1 MEVHFPEEL
10 ERKLNELAAESGRS
24 ADDLVR
30 DAVAGMFDEMAG
42 TRQMLDR
49 RYDEIESGKVKLI
62 PGDEV
67 EEYFRKKHEAVRRVK
82 PGA

>member
-10 ERKLNELAAESGRS
+10 ERKLNELAAQSGRS

-30 DAVAGMFDEMAG
+30 DAVAGMFDELAG
-42 TRQMLDR
+42 TREMLDR
-49 RYDEIESGKVKLI
+49 RYDEVDSGKVKLI
-62 PGDEV
+62 PGGEV
-67 EEYFRKKHEAVRRVK
+67 EEYFRKKHEAAIRVK